1 MLRSPLDVEEELG
14 RILRDYGPFMNGE
27 IQRFNLT
34 KYGLDPEDILQDVKI
49 RIWQVLSDERRIISP
64 PAYIKK
70 IISSAVIDQ
79 LRKRQRDDNLLRHE
93 EQIRISERKN
103 PYSWDAVRKKAM
115 EETVR
120 RAVEKLIGSRRQVVK
135 LYLLS
140 FTITEIASYLN
151 WTQDKTRNLL
161 YRGLADL
168 RESLREME
176 AEDERRS
183 R

>member
-1 MLRSPLDVEEELG
+1 MARSRPDIEEEFA
-14 RILRDYGPFMNGE
+14 RILESCGPLMNIE
-27 IQRFNLT
+27 IQRYNLA
-34 KYGLDPEDILQDVKI
+34 KYGLDPDDILQDVKI
-49 RIWQVLSDERRIISP
+49 RIWQVICDDRRILSP

-79 LRKRQRDDNLLRHE
+79 LRKRQRDDGLIYHE
-93 EQIRISERKN
+93 EQIQISEQKN
-103 PYSWDAVRKKAM
+103 PYSWDSVRKKAM
-115 EETVR
+115 EETVG

-140 FTITEIASYLN
+140 LTIPEISSYLN

-168 RESLREME
+168 KGYLRGMGS
-176 AEDERRS
+176 EDEHRAR
-183 R
+183 